1 MDSIERSLALTA
13 EYQLLFG
20 KDYHVR
26 VSVRSAGFG
35 YVLSVKHV
43 GGWWYTSREIQD
55 VAGEPE
61 FIVGPVTNNLHE
73 KDSSMT
79 YSPPEAID
87 RYLAYQ
93 QAAKRG

>member
-26 VSVRSAGFG
+26 
-35 YVLSVKHV
+35 HV

-73 KDSSMT
+73 KDSST
-79 YSPPEAID
+79 AYSPPEAID